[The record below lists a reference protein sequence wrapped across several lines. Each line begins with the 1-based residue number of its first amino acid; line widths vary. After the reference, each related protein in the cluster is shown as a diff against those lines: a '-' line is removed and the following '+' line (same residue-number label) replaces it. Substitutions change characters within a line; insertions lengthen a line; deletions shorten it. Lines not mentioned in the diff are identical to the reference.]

1 MKKKRDTIERTNLNL
16 KRRDKMLLQHVA
28 FIVYGKIFKSCTI
41 RTIPA
46 PTRNDEFELPYGSYI
61 QDYFKHVIKK
71 HDTVI
76 NNLLIRLH
84 LKLKRNII

>member
-1 MKKKRDTIERTNLNL
+1 MSVPI
-16 KRRDKMLLQHVA
+16 
-28 FIVYGKIFKSCTI
+28 
-41 RTIPA
+41 
-46 PTRNDEFELPYGSYI
+46 RNDEFELPYGSYI